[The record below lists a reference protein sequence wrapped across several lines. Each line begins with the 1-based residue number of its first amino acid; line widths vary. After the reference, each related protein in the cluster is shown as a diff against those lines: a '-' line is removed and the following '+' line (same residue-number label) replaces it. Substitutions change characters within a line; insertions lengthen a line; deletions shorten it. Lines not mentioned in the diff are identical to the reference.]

1 MKSHTT
7 ARALIASVA
16 ALGFGLTQNARVAS
30 QQSGSAMRQM
40 AALKNGQS
48 TRQIE
53 ADHFGNYF
61 GGIGRAL
68 MRDSGHTPREWG
80 MSVACRRMVRK
91 NRMHRIGIGHAK
103 I

>member
-7 ARALIASVA
+7 ARALIASIA
-16 ALGFGLTQNARVAS
+16 ALGIGFGQNARAANNQG
-30 QQSGSAMRQM
+30 QQSRQM
-40 AALKNGQS
+40 AAIKNGQT

-68 MRDSGHTPREWG
+68 MRDGGHTPYEWG
-80 MSVACRRMVRK
+80 ISVACRRMVRK
-91 NRMHRIGIGHAK
+91 NRMHRAGIGHAK